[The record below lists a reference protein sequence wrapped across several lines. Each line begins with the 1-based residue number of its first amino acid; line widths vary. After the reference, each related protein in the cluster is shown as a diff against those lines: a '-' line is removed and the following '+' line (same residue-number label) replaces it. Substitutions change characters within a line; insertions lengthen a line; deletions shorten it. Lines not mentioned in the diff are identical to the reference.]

1 MGARLC
7 DMGTVSAAFLRTTSP
22 WWSKPRPTCMRT
34 STDCRSPKS
43 SRKVLNFRASACAHA
58 GGRAATMTLTR
69 ARACPGLGTP
79 PAIRVPLCHQQ
90 GGQAGS
96 ELGEPGSGVGETG
109 LLYRFDRGDRG
120 HADDYPGRLAPRT
133 ARQDRAY
140 AAAPHGQRT
149 GAGLLS
155 RKEEG
160 EGARQVCAPY
170 AGAAGSGSPVRVPPP
185 PSLKARKRR
194 EGRGG
199 ALASD
204 AQGSPRL
211 CCNRRRGV
219 RPRRGPYS
227 IISALLRLLD
237 DNQYQA
243 MLDTASKIP
252 VLDIVKC
259 KAFGRCQTARP
270 TRRRGR
276 GGRDGTTAAFASYG

>member
-1 MGARLC
+1 MNLEV
-7 DMGTVSAAFLRTTSP
+7 VSA
-22 WWSKPRPTCMRT
+22 RPGYFTASIAAIEVMQMIIQAVWHRELHDKTELMQLPHMDNEQVLGYCLEKKKEKERV
-34 STDCRSPKS
+34 KS
-43 SRKVLNFRASACAHA
+43 VRRMLERPEA
-58 GGRAATMTLTR
+58 
-69 ARACPGLGTP
+69 
-79 PAIRVPLCHQQ
+79 
-90 GGQAGS
+90 
-96 ELGEPGSGVGETG
+96 
-109 LLYRFDRGDRG
+109 DRRCV
-120 HADDYPGRLAPRT
+120 
-133 ARQDRAY
+133 
-140 AAAPHGQRT
+140 
-149 GAGLLS
+149 S
-155 RKEEG
+155 
-160 EGARQVCAPY
+160 
-170 AGAAGSGSPVRVPPP
+170 PPP